1 MDGMVE
7 CTALLECCRTAA
19 HTIGGRRSAYVEG
32 YEGDRRY
39 TRGLDGTVGIGGG
52 WKMIFIRRG
61 HARLEATENGG
72 TGGRRP
78 VCRSATGEGT
88 EEGPDQI
95 KGKGGRRPRLK

>member
-1 MDGMVE
+1 MLQRARIIIGQPYRWREEREEKREERRGRRRGGERWRKRRRMDGMVE

-52 WKMIFIRRG
+52 
-61 HARLEATENGG
+61 
-72 TGGRRP
+72 GGR
-78 VCRSATGEGT
+78 
-88 EEGPDQI
+88 
-95 KGKGGRRPRLK
+95 